1 MELGEQLQRLREQKN
16 MSREELAQKMN
27 VSRQAVYKWENNKGY
42 PDIDNLVKLSELYKV
57 SVDELLKDSSS
68 IYQKTDD
75 SQDILKQDGITL
87 FDFEGNGN
95 SFFRYGL
102 MCTIGS
108 LGGLSIPVIKGE
120 INLSIVAPFIMALL
134 VGFFLLKSR
143 KIKWDKLQLK
153 NLKWISRIIIA
164 YLSVPLG
171 FFSIRIIREDTV
183 DMTSL
188 SYLVFVI
195 CFALVLYNYV
205 RNLYIKHV

>member
-1 MELGEQLQRLREQKN
+1 MELGEQLHKLREQKN

-42 PDIDNLVKLSELYKV
+42 PDIDNLVKLSELYEV
-57 SVDELLKDSSS
+57 SVDELLKNSSS
-68 IYQKTDD
+68 IYQKTYD
-75 SQDILKQDGITL
+75 SQDTSKQDGITL
-87 FDFEGNGN
+87 FDFVGNGN
-95 SFFRYGL
+95 SFFRYGI

-108 LGGLSIPVIKGE
+108 LGGLSIPIIKGE
-120 INLSIVAPFIMALL
+120 INVSIVTPFIIALL
-134 VGFFLLKSR
+134 VGFFLLKSK

-153 NLKWISRIIIA
+153 NLKWISRIIIG

-183 DMTSL
+183 DIMTL
-188 SYLVFVI
+188 SYLVFVM
-195 CFALVLYNYV
+195 CFALVLYTYV